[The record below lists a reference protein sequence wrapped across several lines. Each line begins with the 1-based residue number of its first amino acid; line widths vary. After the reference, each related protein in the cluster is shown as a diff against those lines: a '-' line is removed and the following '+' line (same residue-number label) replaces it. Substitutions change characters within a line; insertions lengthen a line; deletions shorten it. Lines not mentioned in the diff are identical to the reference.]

1 MMKRKIL
8 IGTLASALVLGGAF
22 AVGAT
27 NNDGSNS
34 VEGTNQ
40 SENEMITVE
49 EVEKAALKEVAGKV
63 EGIELER
70 KRDQMMYEVEVE
82 KDHIDY
88 DVYIDAHTGELYSV
102 NQDDDFD
109 DDDSVASKSEDD
121 STVNG
126 NPTQT
131 NQVTISQAEA
141 INIAEKATNG
151 KMHEIEKDEDDGFFK
166 YEVELKTDRG
176 EAEVE
181 IDAVTGKILE
191 VEFAD

>member
-1 MMKRKIL
+1 MKRKVL
-8 IGTLASALVLGGAF
+8 IGSLASVFVLGGAF

-40 SENEMITVE
+40 SENKIITIE
-49 EVEKAALKEVAGKV
+49 EAEKAALKEVAGKV
-63 EGIELER
+63 ENIELLER

-102 NQDDDFD
+102 NQEDDFD
-109 DDDSVASKSEDD
+109 DDDSVASKSDDD

-126 NPTQT
+126 NSRQT
-131 NQVTISQAEA
+131 NEGTISQAEA
-141 INIAEKATNG
+141 INIAEKAR
-151 KMHEIEKDEDDGFFK
+151 
-166 YEVELKTDRG
+166 Y
-176 EAEVE
+176 
-181 IDAVTGKILE
+181 
-191 VEFAD
+191 